1 MDIKLTD
8 IKQNQSAVIKE
19 IVDNPLIAKMFEF
32 GVLPGATFTVLNKA
46 PFHGPIS
53 ILVDDTR
60 IALRQQE
67 ANCILIE
74 S

>member
-1 MDIKLTD
+1 MDLKLTD
-8 IKQNQSAVIKE
+8 IAKHQSAVIKD

-32 GVLPGATFTVLNKA
+32 GLLPGATFTVLNKA